1 MPKQYAFTI
10 WRAGKKSCTYY
21 TICSNEEIAKKWM
34 LTQSK
39 IWEFGELGIDWEIQ
53 SITSRP
59 LTEVYDND
67 GDRVGYLCELAE
79 ELFAR
84 EVSNN
89 CPNTELRGLN
99 WNDLCDGII
108 EIAQALKGK

>member
-21 TICSNEEIAKKWM
+21 NICSNEEIAKKWM
-34 LTQSK
+34 LTQGK
-39 IWEFGELGIDWEIQ
+39 IWEFGELGVDWEIQ

-67 GDRVGYLCELAE
+67 GDRVGYLCELVE